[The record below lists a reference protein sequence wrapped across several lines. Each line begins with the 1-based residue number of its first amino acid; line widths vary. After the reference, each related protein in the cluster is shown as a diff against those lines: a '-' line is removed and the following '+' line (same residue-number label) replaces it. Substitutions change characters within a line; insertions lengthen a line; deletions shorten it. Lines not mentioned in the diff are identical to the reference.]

1 MLIRSCL
8 AVLDFNHNVHRES
21 KTTSDGHIRHKMK
34 VIRAFFKILLFW
46 LNYLNALFKQPIPTI
61 TQLQL
66 VYLLSENKMWPESDY
81 CWTKEGERLFFSI
94 RDIKSLHRV
103 LGEWTSTGCGGITIT
118 IESRFYIEVLKEL
131 VVILSNFFSKFQP
144 AQNSAFTFFL
154 FYHVFTSLILYS
166 NCFSTQ

>member
-66 VYLLSENKMWPESDY
+66 VHLLSENKMWPESDY
-81 CWTKEGERLFFSI
+81 C
-94 RDIKSLHRV
+94 
-103 LGEWTSTGCGGITIT
+103 
-118 IESRFYIEVLKEL
+118 
-131 VVILSNFFSKFQP
+131 
-144 AQNSAFTFFL
+144 
-154 FYHVFTSLILYS
+154 
-166 NCFSTQ
+166 